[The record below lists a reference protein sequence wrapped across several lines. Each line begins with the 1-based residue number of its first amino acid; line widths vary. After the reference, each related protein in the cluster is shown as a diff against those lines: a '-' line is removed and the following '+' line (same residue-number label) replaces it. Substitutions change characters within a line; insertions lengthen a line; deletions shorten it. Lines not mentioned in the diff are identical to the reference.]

1 MAEMRV
7 NSLMTISMNE
17 LYDNVFQNRPPIIE
31 GLLYSGTYIF
41 AGAPKVGKSFLM
53 AQLAYHISTGQR
65 LWEYEVHQGDVLYL
79 ALEDDYQRLQSRL
92 FRMFGVEGT
101 DHLHLTVQSKLISEG
116 LEVQLEDFLKTHP
129 ETRVVIIDTLQ
140 KVREFSGDTY
150 SYTSDYE
157 VIGKLK
163 EFADQKGICIL
174 IVHHTRKT
182 PEGDQFEMIS
192 GTTGIL
198 GCADGAF
205 LMRKE
210 KRTDNSA
217 TLDIVGRDQ
226 SDQTLFLTK
235 DPDRLLWML
244 DHAETELRK
253 ELPDPLVDAVIGL
266 LCPEQPNWSGSATEL
281 VEALKLE
288 MQPNALTKRLNVK
301 AGVLAQQYHILY
313 QNEHCRTG
321 SKITLTLQQD
331 TGDDRDGS
339 DDTTKGSLVPQS
351 IVTASQSSQEKE
363 DMYGKD
369 KNITDFAESI
379 GA

>member
-1 MAEMRV
+1 
-7 NSLMTISMNE
+7 
-17 LYDNVFQNRPPIIE
+17 
-31 GLLYSGTYIF
+31 
-41 AGAPKVGKSFLM
+41 
-53 AQLAYHISTGQR
+53 
-65 LWEYEVHQGDVLYL
+65 
-79 ALEDDYQRLQSRL
+79 
-92 FRMFGVEGT
+92 
-101 DHLHLTVQSKLISEG
+101 
-116 LEVQLEDFLKTHP
+116 
-129 ETRVVIIDTLQ
+129 
-140 KVREFSGDTY
+140 
-150 SYTSDYE
+150 
-157 VIGKLK
+157 
-163 EFADQKGICIL
+163 
-174 IVHHTRKT
+174 
-182 PEGDQFEMIS
+182 
-192 GTTGIL
+192 
-198 GCADGAF
+198 
-205 LMRKE
+205 MRKE

-244 DHAETELRK
+244 DHAETELWK